1 MPPQTKNNQTNP
13 QTTVASGTRNGQLS
27 PCITPCTGERS
38 LGPCTEPYDEE
49 DPLPHSVRSRVE
61 HTDSGKDSD
70 TSNNQSVGAAKNS
83 TDDVT
88 FPRHTNASVVTKGK
102 GDRNGFASSKV
113 SNKTFCNRISKT
125 NTKPE
130 LIRETL
136 NKQTTQFV
144 DDDENEDSPFI
155 NNNHPVVNRDTLAFI
170 NTGAAVSDRAGSTV
184 MSPNFVTYVVARTP
198 SWLMSDACTP
208 TSSGLTATRMSH
220 R

>member
-1 MPPQTKNNQTNP
+1 VPPQTKNNQTNP
-13 QTTVASGTRNGQLS
+13 QTTVASATRNGQLS

-49 DPLPHSVRSRVE
+49 DPLPHSVRSQVK
-61 HTDSGKDSD
+61 HADSGKVSD

-88 FPRHTNASVVTKGK
+88 SPRHTNASVVTKG
-102 GDRNGFASSKV
+102 DRNGFVSRKV
-113 SNKTFCNRISKT
+113 SFCNRISKSK
-125 NTKPE
+125 TKPE
-130 LIRETL
+130 LLRETL

-144 DDDENEDSPFI
+144 DNDENEASPFI
-155 NNNHPVVNRDTLAFI
+155 NNNHPVVNRGTLALI
-170 NTGAAVSDRAGSTV
+170 NTGAAVSNRAGSMMT
-184 MSPNFVTYVVARTP
+184 SPNFVTYVVAQTP
-198 SWLMSDACTP
+198 MMWLMSDICTP